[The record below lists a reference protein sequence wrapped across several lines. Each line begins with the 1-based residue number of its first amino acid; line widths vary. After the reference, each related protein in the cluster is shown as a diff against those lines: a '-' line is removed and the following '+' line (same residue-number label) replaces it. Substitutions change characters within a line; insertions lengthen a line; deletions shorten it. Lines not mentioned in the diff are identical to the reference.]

1 MIKRCTGSQDVQQPW
16 QTEAIFQHNRTQY
29 ACFSTIPLTFSSSI
43 IVSRRIFLCTFGPSG
58 DSRMIISCFFSALI
72 PKFLERQSFEK
83 VAKFV
88 DYRFSAMSPRKKIC
102 IVGLILRPCAFPLQQ
117 FFWDLPKRF
126 CFQHLLNFHRR
137 GTKSLLSTPNCQ
149 SDPEWNSKTK
159 LEIKYL
165 LAGSLHMVWLLNHRK
180 KVWLYATCEYLQI
193 SECCLLIQKFSPA
206 SIVGLS
212 NRKRFQRQFSSLQF
226 SSGWGLSNEKRK
238 TREAN
243 LAPLSVPTPSC
254 RLCILSW
261 FEDIV
266 CGTLW
271 GQQAESIAYSDKT
284 NSSVGLVSDIDQR
297 STVEVRILLFLRESL
312 SQDLL
317 RLWES
322 SIECVRSFWQ
332 STLGAKY
339 HPELH

>member
-1 MIKRCTGSQDVQQPW
+1 
-16 QTEAIFQHNRTQY
+16 
-29 ACFSTIPLTFSSSI
+29 
-43 IVSRRIFLCTFGPSG
+43 
-58 DSRMIISCFFSALI
+58 
-72 PKFLERQSFEK
+72 
-83 VAKFV
+83 
-88 DYRFSAMSPRKKIC
+88 
-102 IVGLILRPCAFPLQQ
+102 
-117 FFWDLPKRF
+117 
-126 CFQHLLNFHRR
+126 
-137 GTKSLLSTPNCQ
+137 
-149 SDPEWNSKTK
+149 
-159 LEIKYL
+159 
-165 LAGSLHMVWLLNHRK
+165 MVWLLNHRK

-193 SECCLLIQKFSPA
+193 SGCCLLIQKFSPA

-226 SSGWGLSNEKRK
+226 SSGLGLSNEKRK

-271 GQQAESIAYSDKT
+271 GQQAESIAYSDKA